1 QTWTKT
7 LPFLTANWAAM
18 TNWSF
23 YAQYAQ
29 GMYVPD
35 LSSFYSTSGSL
46 STALDALKPQTT
58 TNYQVGTVWHGDKV
72 SIDVDGYVINVNNKI
87 GTCTTVGCDTTLLV
101 NIGQVRYKGVEGQ
114 L

>member
-1 QTWTKT
+1 FGEFEIRPIDSLAITPGVKYVHFTRGVDALVNQKSRSPIDTSQTWTKT

-46 STALDALKPQTT
+46 ST
-58 TNYQVGTVWHGDKV
+58 
-72 SIDVDGYVINVNNKI
+72 
-87 GTCTTVGCDTTLLV
+87 
-101 NIGQVRYKGVEGQ
+101 
-114 L
+114 